1 MQNNYRVLNCLP
13 LPFRQY
19 CILLHLIHFRL
30 YDEDHIFK
38 FLEMKEEVWDKY
50 SECSTAVIS
59 ESMEV

>member
-1 MQNNYRVLNCLP
+1 MSRKLKN
-13 LPFRQY
+13 F
-19 CILLHLIHFRL
+19 
-30 YDEDHIFK
+30 DEVIGHKSLVEFLKKHVEDDNIVDIFK